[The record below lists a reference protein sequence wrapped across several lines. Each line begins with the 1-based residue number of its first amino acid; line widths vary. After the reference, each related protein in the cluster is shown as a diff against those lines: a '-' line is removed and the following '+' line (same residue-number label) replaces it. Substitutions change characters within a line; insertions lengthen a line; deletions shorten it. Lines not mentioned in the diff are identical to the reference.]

1 MAPQATSPHAMF
13 DQACPTCGRRLQIS
27 VELLGRI
34 VSCKH
39 CRAQFTASHQTANVD
54 EHRLIELL
62 SRAEEFLASTRFTAP
77 STG

>member
-1 MAPQATSPHAMF
+1 MPHSVMSPHAMF
-13 DQACPTCGRRLQIS
+13 DQSCPTCGRRLQIS
-27 VELLGRI
+27 VDLLGRV

-39 CRAQFTASHQTANVD
+39 CRAQFTASHQSANVD

-77 STG
+77 TTG

>member
-1 MAPQATSPHAMF
+1 MAAPATSPKAMF
-13 DQACPTCGRRLQIS
+13 DQVCPTCGRRLQIA
-27 VELLGRI
+27 VDLLGRV

-39 CRAQFTASHQTANVD
+39 CRAQFTASHQSANVD

-62 SRAEEFLASTRFTAP
+62 SRAEEFLASSRFTAP